1 MIKTAC
7 IPVYIG
13 KDGKPSL
20 VYSQN
25 LHLGEDVAKR
35 LYLESMAG
43 VANTKFQKNMVI
55 EDLIAESDAIVL
67 SKDEE
72 NYTQN
77 EKYLDRSTNFLGRAQ
92 QKKEMDE
99 FAAIKVI
106 ADYAYI
112 LLEKDM
118 NKALKDREYGDL
130 MVKEIF
136 VNGTKDGT
144 FSLGNHLELKEKLM
158 EVSQEFMDNNPDDF
172 EKRKQKLLDLWEFK
186 TEAGTKIHKIM
197 EDYVN
202 ARSKVEPDE
211 DNLYD
216 YKKAAEET
224 MIRNGL
230 PKNSNYLELIDQM
243 EKFFVGLEGKGKNKK
258 KLKYH
263 TEVKISDT
271 EIGVAGTLD
280 LLVEDEQGDL
290 YIFDYKTKERGKEHL
305 FAWTDKRLK
314 GVMNELYDNKQT
326 HGALQTSLYRLM
338 LERKGFNVKESKII
352 YIEADIEYDKKG
364 KVIDY
369 KNFNHLKNVTLDYH
383 RSVLGKYILEYNK
396 DVDIDEEINSLKEP
410 GKFND
415 AKSIVSDL
423 TGKESLDDTK
433 DVPTLIKNKLAE
445 PSIGPVSKKE
455 GFFNELTNSHEDF
468 RSKDPSAR
476 KTQLEEYY
484 MQAPKLAED
493 TANNVV
499 NWFNGGKKTFPGKG
513 RKNSSQKQAAT
524 RQAAALLA
532 GLDESTHSLKQVRNI
547 HGFSHL
553 PPNILIATDKIT
565 KASRIINI
573 SVRSNGIIKH
583 ESSTTKRP
591 RTSIMGKYITDRS
604 LKVEYQKIS
613 FIESTD
619 TNYRLFQN
627 ALIAAE
633 LKKRKYVVSIEAL
646 TTGTVNGNVAKGTKS
661 KPPTTRD
668 MQEYSSQLELF
679 HDLIKDEDSYGGYI
693 KTLLEDKDII
703 NAAKYNTNY
712 IDSIGAILDNGLMSM
727 NASNVD
733 KIKQYFVDYDNGAGS
748 LQLSDLID
756 KLVDRQYDLSVKLGE
771 SGTENK
777 EDLAQDKS
785 YEFLSRII
793 LDLMDVH
800 LSIGSAS
807 RELSSVF
814 GGYGRTMSKISN
826 DAVEVI
832 SNKINESEQ
841 FIKRDFEVFRSHHHK
856 VLNKL
861 RDYKG
866 KTKVAGIRDEENIF
880 HNLFKDGGHPDTD
893 NVNPDSLFMLKDADD
908 SSLAPAERDY
918 IIFFNKYMRDGFEMT
933 FNEEQMEGLNAE
945 NSSWKKGVVPLI
957 RASLHNK
964 FKRTEGVKEKIAS
977 YKDSLNK
984 KNEKRMGLD
993 FEFGKLNTQL
1003 KDTFHPQVGNGY
1015 QNNKERRDMLG
1026 MHGDGSFKEE
1036 GDQKYKEYDTN
1047 LENILHTF
1055 MKDSLRSKHYKS
1067 TLGAYNSLNVIMT
1080 IDENRYFN
1088 QNKKTREFA
1097 DAAVKLQVFGEYAN
1111 EGPIAKKVDKG
1122 QKVLTAAALGASV
1135 RQILLEGT
1143 TNIFGSASAVIQQA
1157 MTSNGEDKRFTV
1169 RNWHRAMKATLQSGH
1184 KDSNKANKLVRDL
1197 GLFNADSETL
1207 ASSEL
1212 QETRKNGLFQ
1222 SKWLY
1227 ALNNLPYR
1235 FFKTNTALA
1244 TLMTSGAYDGY
1255 EFDAESNELVYDVAR
1270 DKRFASLFNNDGSIK
1285 NKSTFDAAQKKS
1297 WSLLKLRIKE
1307 FSKEYDGLK
1316 SSGTS
1321 VELEGINYF
1330 MPNRGVTINEL
1341 ADVKDYS
1348 LRLYGSMDKDAKPA
1362 GSAYVAGRVIL
1373 KFKNWAVAKKDNYW
1387 KKGKY
1392 HDQRGTYKW
1401 TEDAE
1406 HEDGGYYN
1414 WEPDWDE
1421 GIIQTLGHLNR
1432 GLREAFGR
1440 DNDVTMKS
1448 LWSDM
1453 SRKQKEN
1460 IRKVI
1465 ADIIV
1470 VGIIYGLMA
1479 ALFDDDEKE
1488 KGPMSLLYK
1497 ATNSAVA
1504 DLNVFQMSD
1513 SMMGNSPVAMYGQ
1526 ATRTLG
1532 SIWNMTCYMTTGDF
1546 GLAMKSAAGTTG
1558 FGKSTKALVE

>member
-1 MIKTAC
+1 
-7 IPVYIG
+7 
-13 KDGKPSL
+13 
-20 VYSQN
+20 
-25 LHLGEDVAKR
+25 
-35 LYLESMAG
+35 
-43 VANTKFQKNMVI
+43 
-55 EDLIAESDAIVL
+55 
-67 SKDEE
+67 
-72 NYTQN
+72 
-77 EKYLDRSTNFLGRAQ
+77 
-92 QKKEMDE
+92 
-99 FAAIKVI
+99 
-106 ADYAYI
+106 
-112 LLEKDM
+112 
-118 NKALKDREYGDL
+118 
-130 MVKEIF
+130 
-136 VNGTKDGT
+136 
-144 FSLGNHLELKEKLM
+144 
-158 EVSQEFMDNNPDDF
+158 
-172 EKRKQKLLDLWEFK
+172 
-186 TEAGTKIHKIM
+186 
-197 EDYVN
+197 
-202 ARSKVEPDE
+202 
-211 DNLYD
+211 
-216 YKKAAEET
+216 
-224 MIRNGL
+224 
-230 PKNSNYLELIDQM
+230 
-243 EKFFVGLEGKGKNKK
+243 
-258 KLKYH
+258 
-263 TEVKISDT
+263 
-271 EIGVAGTLD
+271 
-280 LLVEDEQGDL
+280 
-290 YIFDYKTKERGKEHL
+290 
-305 FAWTDKRLK
+305 
-314 GVMNELYDNKQT
+314 
-326 HGALQTSLYRLM
+326 
-338 LERKGFNVKESKII
+338 
-352 YIEADIEYDKKG
+352 
-364 KVIDY
+364 
-369 KNFNHLKNVTLDYH
+369 
-383 RSVLGKYILEYNK
+383 
-396 DVDIDEEINSLKEP
+396 
-410 GKFND
+410 
-415 AKSIVSDL
+415 
-423 TGKESLDDTK
+423 
-433 DVPTLIKNKLAE
+433 
-445 PSIGPVSKKE
+445 
-455 GFFNELTNSHEDF
+455 
-468 RSKDPSAR
+468 
-476 KTQLEEYY
+476 
-484 MQAPKLAED
+484 
-493 TANNVV
+493 
-499 NWFNGGKKTFPGKG
+499 
-513 RKNSSQKQAAT
+513 
-524 RQAAALLA
+524 
-532 GLDESTHSLKQVRNI
+532 
-547 HGFSHL
+547 
-553 PPNILIATDKIT
+553 
-565 KASRIINI
+565 
-573 SVRSNGIIKH
+573 
-583 ESSTTKRP
+583 
-591 RTSIMGKYITDRS
+591 
-604 LKVEYQKIS
+604 
-613 FIESTD
+613 
-619 TNYRLFQN
+619 
-627 ALIAAE
+627 
-633 LKKRKYVVSIEAL
+633 
-646 TTGTVNGNVAKGTKS
+646 
-661 KPPTTRD
+661 
-668 MQEYSSQLELF
+668 
-679 HDLIKDEDSYGGYI
+679 
-693 KTLLEDKDII
+693 
-703 NAAKYNTNY
+703 
-712 IDSIGAILDNGLMSM
+712 
-727 NASNVD
+727 
-733 KIKQYFVDYDNGAGS
+733 
-748 LQLSDLID
+748 
-756 KLVDRQYDLSVKLGE
+756 
-771 SGTENK
+771 
-777 EDLAQDKS
+777 
-785 YEFLSRII
+785 
-793 LDLMDVH
+793 
-800 LSIGSAS
+800 
-807 RELSSVF
+807 
-814 GGYGRTMSKISN
+814 
-826 DAVEVI
+826 
-832 SNKINESEQ
+832 
-841 FIKRDFEVFRSHHHK
+841 
-856 VLNKL
+856 
-861 RDYKG
+861 
-866 KTKVAGIRDEENIF
+866 
-880 HNLFKDGGHPDTD
+880 
-893 NVNPDSLFMLKDADD
+893 
-908 SSLAPAERDY
+908 
-918 IIFFNKYMRDGFEMT
+918 
-933 FNEEQMEGLNAE
+933 
-945 NSSWKKGVVPLI
+945 
-957 RASLHNK
+957 
-964 FKRTEGVKEKIAS
+964 
-977 YKDSLNK
+977 
-984 KNEKRMGLD
+984 
-993 FEFGKLNTQL
+993 
-1003 KDTFHPQVGNGY
+1003 
-1015 QNNKERRDMLG
+1015 
-1026 MHGDGSFKEE
+1026 
-1036 GDQKYKEYDTN
+1036 
-1047 LENILHTF
+1047 